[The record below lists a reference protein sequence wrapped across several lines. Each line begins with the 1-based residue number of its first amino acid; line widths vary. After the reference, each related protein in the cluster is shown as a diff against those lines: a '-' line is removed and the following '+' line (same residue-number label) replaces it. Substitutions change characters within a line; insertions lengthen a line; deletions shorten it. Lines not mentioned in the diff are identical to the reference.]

1 MFLNGEVAKSL
12 SDTLRKLWM
21 AQFWKRFD
29 YFSFWSMHKARV
41 SIIYLPLFSV
51 VYSLCFKK
59 CFLFSNLF
67 KDFLDLCCL
76 IMPLL
81 VNFLV
86 LYFQRSMY
94 SIVCIPFGFDG
105 RRTAQKITFS
115 ETIIFLP
122 CVKSRRV
129 PMHCLCQLFASLKLL
144 QSHLLEVYLF

>member
-1 MFLNGEVAKSL
+1 MDGTVLEKAPLLFILK
-12 SDTLRKLWM
+12 
-21 AQFWKRFD
+21 
-29 YFSFWSMHKARV
+29 HKVRV

-59 CFLFSNLF
+59 CFSFSNLF
-67 KDFLDLCCL
+67 KDFLALCCL

-105 RRTAQKITFS
+105 RRTAQKITLF

-122 CVKSRRV
+122 CIKSRLV
-129 PMHCLCQLFASLKLL
+129 PMHCLCFVRLFENSAIPFIGG
-144 QSHLLEVYLF
+144 LFVLDVFGKM